1 MNYVESTVDKT
12 SYSSQSLAC
21 VAGTSFLRVKEEI
34 SRMHHWLTNNAL
46 RWQTHPR
53 GVLSQWQFL
62 RSVRERRKRKTR
74 AFAVGASSQLCVF
87 PSCGP
92 VIRSAATVG
101 SQSQSSKLITSARKC
116 FKLACRGCGAWEN
129 SHKELEPLQITM
141 FKLTW
146 LSYQITELS
155 NLLSSF

>member
-12 SYSSQSLAC
+12 SYSSESLAC

-34 SRMHHWLTNNAL
+34 SRTRHWLTNNAL
-46 RWQTHPR
+46 RWQTH
-53 GVLSQWQFL
+53 SQGAFLANGIL

-74 AFAVGASSQLCVF
+74 AFAAGASSQLCVF

-92 VIRSAATVG
+92 VIRSAATVD
-101 SQSQSSKLITSARKC
+101 SQSQSSQLITSARKC
-116 FKLACRGCGAWEN
+116 FKLACRGCGAWQN

-141 FKLTW
+141 FTFLNRHDYPTK
-146 LSYQITELS
+146 
-155 NLLSSF
+155 